1 MVLGWRYTGTAECPG
16 KAMALT
22 DGFSGEK
29 GTLLCRELL
38 GIDIRDEEAKEADR
52 ERIRPICQSAI
63 VSAVELL
70 DKLGV

>member
-1 MVLGWRYTGTAECPG
+1 
-16 KAMALT
+16 MALT

-52 ERIRPICQSAI
+52 ARIRPICQSAI